1 MADTQEVKTQEAVA
15 PSPDQAQAQA
25 PQLSIAD
32 LQALLN
38 IIDAASSRGAF
49 RANELSN
56 VGTVVDK
63 LSKFLQFVGDQQKAE
78 AEAKAK
84 AEGKTVDAGEVK
96 PAEASPEANPSA
108 EQK

>member
-1 MADTQEVKTQEAVA
+1 MADTQEVKKQEAVA
-15 PSPDQAQAQA
+15 PSPDQTQAVA

-78 AEAKAK
+78 ADASFQELIKNYPKSKQVKDAKK
-84 AEGKTVDAGEVK
+84 ELGK
-96 PAEASPEANPSA
+96 
-108 EQK
+108 